1 MNRHAIT
8 TNARALSGAPA
19 FVRIGAMALAGSRSP
34 GEGDLASP

>member
-8 TNARALSGAPA
+8 TNARALSGGAA
-19 FVRIGAMALAGSRSP
+19 FVRVGAMSLGTRCP